1 MVGRAIAIVNKAS
14 VISSN
19 NSTRDCR
26 LDGAPLHAPV
36 AEAAKARQRRR
47 HGVRVGTGDV
57 LLGAQ
62 TVLGVDLRPNR
73 LAWSA
78 TVMQSAVGV
87 FGSAR
92 QRFFLP
98 GLAGASRPVVGRFDA
113 AAAAGL
119 VAFGFL
125 ASRLLRFCPLAMTD
139 SFCARSG
146 APHASLSSND
156 AASMGR
162 CP

>member
-1 MVGRAIAIVNKAS
+1 
-14 VISSN
+14 
-19 NSTRDCR
+19 
-26 LDGAPLHAPV
+26 
-36 AEAAKARQRRR
+36 
-47 HGVRVGTGDV
+47 
-57 LLGAQ
+57 
-62 TVLGVDLRPNR
+62 VLGVDLRPNR

-98 GLAGASRPVVGRFDA
+98 GLAGASSPVVGRFDA
-113 AAAAGL
+113 AAAAG
-119 VAFGFL
+119 L